1 MPVSSNFRAISTLI
15 LIGALG
21 ACKPAATSSESQK
34 VSYDEVS
41 RQIGK
46 IDVKYV
52 PFDELPGETR
62 AEKLLYQSGIVSQM
76 QAGML
81 LMFDAQAKTLRAAGN
96 EKAAD
101 ELDGGRDLLMQAV
114 DLEMSGMIEDA
125 GLLYTQ
131 MFEPEEIERLI
142 ILHSD
147 PAMQKLILNQPKL
160 TQDMIPIGEQ
170 FGLRVGLKYQE
181 LLAAQAAE

>member
-1 MPVSSNFRAISTLI
+1 
-15 LIGALG
+15 
-21 ACKPAATSSESQK
+21 
-34 VSYDEVS
+34 
-41 RQIGK
+41 
-46 IDVKYV
+46 
-52 PFDELPGETR
+52 
-62 AEKLLYQSGIVSQM
+62 
-76 QAGML
+76 
-81 LMFDAQAKTLRAAGN
+81 
-96 EKAAD
+96 
-101 ELDGGRDLLMQAV
+101 MQAV